1 MNFNLADE
9 FFMFALCCLIFA
21 ITVAVSDFAQ
31 YDLSDF

>member
-21 ITVAVSDFAQ
+21 ITVAVSDFVEV
-31 YDLSDF
+31 LLKG